1 MPGRGSVGVGRNSEM
16 RLERWDWIKL
26 KKEVKSLGKSPGL
39 RVWQKADFTGQ
50 AAVTGEGCQ

>member
-50 AAVTGEGCQ
+50 AGVRA